1 MPSSDPDSL
10 QFITIEGLLRYG
22 EAFVRIPRTSPD
34 AISLPATPSARSDR
48 AARAREAMVAIRAF
62 ADRAHEGF
70 SSAADYRTA
79 RRSLLDDACGG
90 DALVFFAAWNCLL
103 AEGALAPLFAG
114 AVGTVRK
121 PARRRPVAIVPRAQL
136 TLQLAEGRIV
146 LDLGDDRFWL
156 LPRESPTA
164 RCFSRCVTAC
174 RKSKAR
180 PIASDAAWPICWTLN
195 GAA

>member
-1 MPSSDPDSL
+1 MTTIARLDPSVEIFDALLPVPDFAAILSPLKGFSD
-10 QFITIEGLLRYG
+10 TV

-48 AARAREAMVAIRAF
+48 AARLREAMVAIRAF

-103 AEGALAPLFAG
+103 AEGALAPLLQAP
-114 AVGTVRK
+114 VGTVRK
-121 PARRRPVAIVPRAQL
+121 PARRRPVAILPRTQL

-146 LDLGDDRFWL
+146 FDLGMIGYSL
-156 LPRESPTA
+156 LPP
-164 RCFSRCVTAC
+164 
-174 RKSKAR
+174 
-180 PIASDAAWPICWTLN
+180 
-195 GAA
+195 